1 MSNVGAQEP
10 HRGGRR
16 RRRRVVRPPRVAR
29 AGDAT
34 AREVLAGVRGLQ
46 REAGGAQNHP
56 EEDLSWRGSM
66 NRTSTLRERHGVT
79 PGIGGRQAGPC
90 SRER

>member
-29 AGDAT
+29 AGDGA

-56 EEDLSWRGSM
+56 EEDLS
-66 NRTSTLRERHGVT
+66 LRERHGVT